1 MNKAEFVAKVAEKAE
16 MTKKDAERAVNAFAE
31 AVQEALSQ
39 GDRVSLVG
47 FGTFEVRKRA
57 ARKGR
62 NPRSGEE
69 IEIAASTVP
78 VFRAGKLLKD
88 AVEKGA

>member
-88 AVEKGA
+88 AVEKRA

>member
-88 AVEKGA
+88 AVEKRV